1 MLIMAKIVKNNK
13 IPSTRENLF
22 LFRSYDD
29 ITLEIKKEQNPKK
42 ITKKKNSD
50 TWITPNVT
58 AKTQFI
64 NEVVKIV
71 KEEVEEASKGLHPR
85 FLYIDTRRFPPPNPN
100 PLKIP
105 A

>member
-29 ITLEIKKEQNPKK
+29 ITLEIEKEQNPKK

-50 TWITPNVT
+50 T
-58 AKTQFI
+58 
-64 NEVVKIV
+64 
-71 KEEVEEASKGLHPR
+71 
-85 FLYIDTRRFPPPNPN
+85 
-100 PLKIP
+100 
-105 A
+105 